1 MKNENKITRK
11 YVTVTPQ
18 KAAEWLKSSPGNR
31 PIKSGK
37 VALFAQY
44 MAAGEWNKDAQPI
57 YFDEDGRLLDGHTRL
72 NAVIASDTTVEMEV
86 KCNFPRAEW
95 NKLNIGSI
103 WTAGDFATA
112 NGIISGNSSMA
123 AVKIRETLRRG
134 LRIGA
139 LGCAIKGKS
148 GGRVWTNDDFLNLFK
163 ADDDWITD
171 IQFAESLYRQWH
183 GISVS
188 MCAGVIHHLVHDCG
202 WGRDFVCEFF
212 RQVYTLERMTS
223 NSRTLRKRIDFDR
236 SGGSTLT
243 PNYICLLI
251 VRAFEGY
258 AMSIPKNKLQIKD
271 LSQVPTFVKRRA

>member
-1 MKNENKITRK
+1 MKAENKITRK

-18 KAAEWLKSSPGNR
+18 VAAEWLKSSPGNR

-44 MAAGEWNKDAQPI
+44 MAAGEWNRDAQPI

-72 NAVIASDTTVEMEV
+72 NAVVASDTTVEMEV
-86 KCNFPRAEW
+86 KYNFPRADW

-134 LRIGA
+134 LRIGT
-139 LGCAIKGKS
+139 LGSAINGKA
-148 GGRVWTNDDFLNLFK
+148 GGRVWTNDDLLKLFK

-171 IQFAESLYRQWH
+171 IQFADSLYRQWH

-188 MCAGVIHHLVHDCG
+188 MCAGVIHHLVHDCR

-236 SGGSTLT
+236 SGGKKPT
-243 PNYICLLI
+243 PNYICLL
-251 VRAFEGY
+251 VQRAFEGY
-258 AMSIPKNKLQIKD
+258 ALSIPKNKLQIKD
-271 LSQVPTFVKRRA
+271 LSAVPAFVKRRA